1 MVLTLAS
8 FSGIVSNLSKKEKK
22 YDSFCFLKAAVD
34 ISNNNFHSADTCKS
48 LYSSLFEKINL
59 FRPIYTTDG
68 PLPAISFGVLLM
80 SEILC

>member
-8 FSGIVSNLSKKEKK
+8 FSGIVSNSSKTEN
-22 YDSFCFLKAAVD
+22 DSFCFLKAAVY
-34 ISNNNFHSADTCKS
+34 ISNNNFDSADTCKS
-48 LYSSLFEKINL
+48 LYSSLFEKLNL